1 MKAIIKNFVLRTA
14 RNPLAWP
21 LYKTCGHL
29 SDFFGRFYGTA
40 KYARERGALIME
52 IQTELFPD
60 LTVIN
65 GPFKKLRYPSA
76 QSVGSTLLPKLLGTY
91 ESELQPTLSRMLDNR
106 YATVVDIGCAEG
118 YYAIGAAMRL
128 PNARVYAFDINP
140 KARQLCAEMARLNC
154 VSDRIHIEG
163 SCTGESLRS
172 IPLGE
177 RALIICDCEGYEGS
191 LFTRQVAESL
201 AKHDVIV
208 ETHDFIDIELSTKI
222 RDAFA
227 ETHHVQSIKSL
238 DDIEKA
244 QICRDPALKH
254 YNTRDK
260 HLILM
265 EERPAIMEWLVMT
278 SKEESLRSRN

>member
-1 MKAIIKNFVLRTA
+1 
-14 RNPLAWP
+14 
-21 LYKTCGHL
+21 
-29 SDFFGRFYGTA
+29 
-40 KYARERGALIME
+40 
-52 IQTELFPD
+52 
-60 LTVIN
+60 
-65 GPFKKLRYPSA
+65 
-76 QSVGSTLLPKLLGTY
+76 
-91 ESELQPTLSRMLDNR
+91 MLENR
-106 YATVVDIGCAEG
+106 YSAVVDIGCAEG

-128 PNARVYAFDINP
+128 PDAHVYAYDINP

-163 SCTGESLRS
+163 FCTEESLRS

-191 LFTRQVAESL
+191 LFTRHLAKFL
-201 AKHDVIV
+201 AKHDLIV

-222 RDAFA
+222 RDAFS

-244 QICRDPALKH
+244 QICRDPALKR

-278 SKEESLRSRN
+278 SKVR